1 MPKDAKQ
8 CDNSSSIKNR
18 HARHHPYN
26 NLSLEGST
34 SKDGETNA
42 QKKEWDGAVCPICME
57 HPHNAVLLVCSS
69 YENGCCP
76 YMCDTSYRHSNCLDQ
91 YRKPRSN
98 CQSLE
103 ALMDNSGPRA
113 SGLRALMNIDGVAET
128 GGPENTREFP
138 PDPWASSSETSENS
152 LNRIALQSGMTSSR
166 LIRQDTNGSAL
177 LMNTWHHRSGT
188 DVFLNDDIELK
199 CPLCRGTVNGWK
211 VVEAAREYLNMKTR
225 NCSHESCTFN
235 GTYEQLRKHARRM
248 HPTARP
254 ADVDPSRQRAWRH
267 LEHQRDFGDV
277 LSTIRSAMPR
287 AVVLGDYVLENE
299 DGIHFDQGNESDSL
313 SSSRSWWT
321 TFFLFHMISPISS
334 LADARGFP
342 ARWRAAR
349 RQLVSPGMLS
359 IQPMLAEHI
368 MDTDEEDLDSVSTN
382 EAADSASGPSR
393 RRRSTMFRPDGEL
406 S

>member
-8 CDNSSSIKNR
+8 CNNSSSIKNK
-18 HARHHPYN
+18 HDRHHPYYN
-26 NLSLEGST
+26 PSLEGST
-34 SKDGETNA
+34 SKDGEIDA
-42 QKKEWDGAVCPICME
+42 QKKEWDDAVCPICME

-69 YENGCCP
+69 YDNGCCP

-98 CQSLE
+98 CRTLE
-103 ALMDNSGPRA
+103 AIMDNAGTQA
-113 SGLRALMNIDGVAET
+113 SGVRALTNFDEIAGT
-128 GGPENTREFP
+128 GGQGNTRVNP
-138 PDPWASSSETSENS
+138 SDTWASSSEALEDSPTRS
-152 LNRIALQSGMTSSR
+152 ALQSGRTSSR
-166 LIRQDTNGSAL
+166 LIRQDANGAAL
-177 LMNTWHHRSGT
+177 LMNTRHHRSGT

-225 NCSHESCTFN
+225 NCSHESCAFN
-235 GTYEQLRKHARRM
+235 GTYEELRKHARTM

-254 ADVDPSRQRAWRH
+254 ADVDPTRQRAWRH

-299 DGIHFDQGNESDSL
+299 D
-313 SSSRSWWT
+313 
-321 TFFLFHMISPISS
+321 
-334 LADARGFP
+334 DARGFP

-349 RQLVSPGMLS
+349 RQLVSPGEDDQQGSDLIVNCHKLLSALTFAEMLH
-359 IQPMLAEHI
+359 ILEAPVYEH
-368 MDTDEEDLDSVSTN
+368 
-382 EAADSASGPSR
+382 EAGLP
-393 RRRSTMFRPDGEL
+393 L
-406 S
+406 V